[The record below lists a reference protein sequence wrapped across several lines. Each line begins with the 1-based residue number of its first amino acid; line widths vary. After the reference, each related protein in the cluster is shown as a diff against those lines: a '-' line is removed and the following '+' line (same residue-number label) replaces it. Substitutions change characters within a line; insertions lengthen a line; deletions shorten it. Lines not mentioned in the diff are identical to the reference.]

1 MVYPSKYRQLI
12 IGIIIG
18 LLCTLS
24 TGALASTSAWVSA
37 LIDGDIAFQFDEQR
51 QALPEGSTVLLY
63 ENRTYVPA
71 RFVAE
76 KLGAVVEWDAL
87 TKTVKINTKPCTECQ
102 ALQKEKQALE
112 ESVKEQEEK
121 IKALEER
128 IKALENEVG
137 EEETSAEGQPA
148 GNYQKLPLSR
158 VLPDM
163 NISVTAMFKD
173 DHYTRIYLEL
183 ENKKAVPLQLL
194 HTRTTAIVDGEIYKT
209 GDILHFALDERWYHD
224 IQEEEIEVGYVML
237 PPIPKDAKEMLLEL
251 TILYNDAKQETTT
264 LEFYIKL
271 DS

>member
-24 TGALASTSAWVSA
+24 TGALASTSSWVSA
-37 LIDGDIAFQFDEQR
+37 LIDGDIAFQFDGQR
-51 QALPEGSTVLLY
+51 ETLPAGYTVLLY

-76 KLGAVVEWDAL
+76 KLGAAVEWDAL
-87 TKTVKINTKPCTECQ
+87 TKTVKINARPCTECQ
-102 ALQKEKQALE
+102 VLQKEKQALE
-112 ESVKEQEEK
+112 ESVKDQEEK

-128 IKALENEVG
+128 IKALEKEIG
-137 EEETSAEGQPA
+137 EKEASTEGQPD
-148 GNYQKLPLSR
+148 GNFQKLPLSR
-158 VLPDM
+158 VLSEM
-163 NISVTAMFKD
+163 NIKATGLFKD
-173 DHYTRIYLEL
+173 DYYTRIYLEL
-183 ENKKAVPLQLL
+183 ENKKSVPLQLL
-194 HTRTTAIVDGEIYKT
+194 QTKTTAIVDGEIYKT

-224 IQEEEIEVGYVML
+224 IREKEIRDGYVML

-264 LEFYIKL
+264 VEFYIKL